1 MTGAP
6 GRLPRVQSRSGR
18 NFVQRSRQCDA
29 RTGNLQMNGWTM
41 RSDKPSPPVTRY
53 RSFKMFEGAESK
65 RVEANEVSQLASAM
79 LATAFAAVMLVAGQL
94 YIENKSARLTA
105 MLAAPTAS
113 PWDPRIYPT
122 ERPSV

>member
-1 MTGAP
+1 
-6 GRLPRVQSRSGR
+6 
-18 NFVQRSRQCDA
+18 
-29 RTGNLQMNGWTM
+29 MNGWTM

-94 YIENKSARLTA
+94 YIENKLARLTA
-105 MLAAPTAS
+105 MPAAPTAS
-113 PWDPRIYPT
+113 PWDPRTYPT
-122 ERPSV
+122 ERPSA